1 MILKK
6 AGLPIGLILFF
17 LVLTLPAPEGMSPE
31 AKKTAA
37 VAVLMGAWWIT
48 EAIPIAVTALLPVAL
63 FPLLGVTSSADAASS
78 YANHLIF
85 LFMGGFIIAL
95 AMQKWNLHRRIA
107 LRIIDMAG
115 TSPLRI
121 ILGFMTATAF
131 LSMWVSN
138 TATTIM
144 MVPIGM
150 AVIGYFC
157 GDHSE
162 GTDSNFALSL
172 MLGIAYSASVGGIG
186 TLIGTPPNLVLA
198 NTMEEMYDITIGFSE
213 WFAVGFPLV
222 LIMIPLI
229 WLWLTRVVYPPRAA
243 NRQSSVIGEEIRRL
257 GPASR
262 GEKII
267 LTVFVLTALCW
278 IFRQTKE
285 IGGLVIPGLDRLMP
299 NVSDSAIAVFFAA
312 LTFLI
317 PVKRDRL
324 EFLMDWEHASR
335 LPWGI
340 LLLFGGGLSLA
351 NGFRVSGLARW
362 IGASV
367 RIFSNTP
374 EIVLIGAVIAVIIFL
389 TEMTSN
395 TATTAMALPILGSVA
410 VGLGKEPMVLL
421 APAAIAASCAYML
434 PVATPPNAII
444 FASGCVKI
452 PQMSKAGF
460 FLNLISIAVILLL
473 TYFYIIPVMIR

>member
-1 MILKK
+1 ML
-6 AGLPIGLILFF
+6 GLILFA
-17 LVLTLPAPEGMSPE
+17 LILLLPAPEEMSPE

-37 VAVLMGAWWIT
+37 VAVLMGVWWIT

-63 FPLLGVTSSADAASS
+63 FPILGVTSSAEAASA

-107 LRIIDMAG
+107 LRIIKLVG

-121 ILGFMTATAF
+121 ILGFMIATAF

-157 GDHSE
+157 DENSE
-162 GTDSNFALSL
+162 GGDPNFSLSL

-198 NTMEEMYDITIGFSE
+198 NTLEKMYDRTIGFAE
-213 WFAVGFPLV
+213 WFAIGFPLV
-222 LIMIPLI
+222 VIMIPLI
-229 WLWLTRVVYPPRAA
+229 WIWLTRVIYPPGKLDRHT
-243 NRQSSVIGEEIRRL
+243 SVIGDEIRKL
-257 GPASR
+257 GPAGR
-262 GEKII
+262 GEKITLVIFI
-267 LTVFVLTALCW
+267 LTAACW
-278 IFRQTKE
+278 IFRQTKV

-299 NVSDSAIAVFFAA
+299 NISDSAIAVFFASIM
-312 LTFLI
+312 FLI

-324 EFLMDWEHASR
+324 EFLMDWEHASK

-351 NGFRVSGLARW
+351 GGFRISGLARW
-362 IGASV
+362 IGSRV
-367 RIFSNTP
+367 RFFSDTP
-374 EIVLIGAVIAVIIFL
+374 EIVLIGVVILIIIFL

-395 TATTAMALPILGSVA
+395 TATTAMVLPILGSVA
-410 VGLGKEPMVLL
+410 VGLGKDPMILL

-444 FASGCVKI
+444 FGSGCVTI

>member
-1 MILKK
+1 MILF
-6 AGLPIGLILFF
+6 ALIL
-17 LVLTLPAPEGMSPE
+17 LLPAPEGMSPE
-31 AKKTAA
+31 ARKTAA
-37 VAVLMGAWWIT
+37 VAVLMGVWWIT
-48 EAIPIAVTALLPVAL
+48 EAIPIAVTALLPVTL
-63 FPLLGVTSSADAASS
+63 FPILGVTSSTEAASA

-107 LRIIDMAG
+107 LRIIVLVG

-121 ILGFMTATAF
+121 ILGFMIATAF

-157 GDHSE
+157 DENSGGGDP
-162 GTDSNFALSL
+162 NFSLSL

-198 NTMEEMYDITIGFSE
+198 NTLEKMYDRTIGFAE
-213 WFAVGFPLV
+213 WFAIGFPLV
-222 LIMIPLI
+222 VIMIPLI
-229 WLWLTRVVYPPRAA
+229 WLWLTRVIYPPGKLDRHT
-243 NRQSSVIGEEIRRL
+243 SVIGDQIRKL
-257 GPASR
+257 GQAGR
-262 GEKII
+262 GEKITLVIFI
-267 LTVFVLTALCW
+267 LTATCW
-278 IFRQTKE
+278 IFRQTKV

-299 NVSDSAIAVFFAA
+299 NISDSAIAVFFASIM
-312 LTFLI
+312 FLI

-351 NGFRVSGLARW
+351 SGFRISGLARW
-362 IGASV
+362 IGTRV
-367 RIFSNTP
+367 EIFSDTP
-374 EIVLIGAVIAVIIFL
+374 EIVLIGMVILIIIFL

-395 TATTAMALPILGSVA
+395 TATTAMALPVLGSVA
-410 VGLGKEPMVLL
+410 LGLGKDPMILL

-444 FASGCVKI
+444 FGSGCVKI

-460 FLNLISIAVILLL
+460 FLNLISIVVILLL
-473 TYFYIIPVMIR
+473 TYFYIIPVMVR

>member
-1 MILKK
+1 
-6 AGLPIGLILFF
+6 
-17 LVLTLPAPEGMSPE
+17 
-31 AKKTAA
+31 
-37 VAVLMGAWWIT
+37 MGIWWIT
-48 EAIPIAVTALLPVAL
+48 EAIPIPVTALLPVVL
-63 FPLLGVTSSADAASS
+63 FPVLGITSSGEAASA

-95 AMQKWNLHRRIA
+95 AMQKWNLHKRIA
-107 LRIIDMAG
+107 LHIIALVG
-115 TSPLRI
+115 TGTRRI
-121 ILGFMTATAF
+121 ILGFMIATAF

-150 AVIGYFC
+150 AVIDYFREE
-157 GDHSE
+157 DSE
-162 GTDSNFALSL
+162 QNDSNFALSL

-198 NTMEEMYDITIGFSE
+198 NTLEKMYGKTIGFAE
-213 WFAVGFPLV
+213 WFAIGFPLV
-222 LIMIPLI
+222 IIMIPII
-229 WLWLTRVVYPPRAA
+229 WLWLTRVIYPPRKLE
-243 NRQSSVIGEEIRRL
+243 RETSVIGDEIRGL
-257 GPASR
+257 GPAGR
-262 GEKII
+262 GEKIT
-267 LTVFVLTALCW
+267 LAVFVLTALCW
-278 IFRQTKE
+278 IFRQTKV
-285 IGGLVIPGLDRLMP
+285 IGGIVIPGLDRLMP
-299 NVSDSAIAVFFAA
+299 GISDSAIAIFFASVM
-312 LTFLI
+312 FLI
-317 PVKRDRL
+317 PVRRDRP

-351 NGFRVSGLARW
+351 AGFRISGLARW
-362 IGASV
+362 IGTRV
-367 RIFSNTP
+367 RIFSDTP
-374 EIVLIGAVIAVIIFL
+374 EIILIGAVILIIIFL

-395 TATTAMALPILGSVA
+395 TATTAMVLPILGSVA
-410 VGLGKEPMVLL
+410 VGLGKAPLVLM

-452 PQMSKAGF
+452 PQMSRAGF
-460 FLNLISIAVILLL
+460 FLNLISIVIIVLL